1 MSDEVEQIGT
11 ALKSKDEST
20 MVQITLKYSNTERL
34 KLRENYK
41 IKFNKDLLVDIEKYM
56 KNDLKT
62 ALLAL
67 YQDPVEYDSFLL
79 YKAMKGLG
87 SDKDVISEVLCFRSF
102 DRLNKIKEKFKE
114 KYNKDLVSEIKSE
127 TSGDYQK
134 AVLLLL
140 SKERNSN
147 SSPDLQTCTKIA
159 EELYNAGEK
168 KIGTDETL
176 FINYFTSLSAEEL
189 QLVGKEYH
197 KNYKKNIVQVI
208 NNEFTGNEQNLL
220 KDILYGLYSP
230 SEYFARKIYDAVD
243 GIGTADDQ
251 LIRCLVSRC
260 EIDMKLIK
268 RYFKQIYKK
277 DMIQRVNEDTS
288 GEYKKLLEGLMS
300 KD

>member
-1 MSDEVEQIGT
+1 MSDDVEQIGT

-20 MVQITLKYSNTERL
+20 MVQITLKYSNAERL

-41 IKFNKDLLVDIEKYM
+41 IKFTKDLLDDIEKYM
-56 KNDLKT
+56 KSDLKT

-102 DRLNKIKEKFKE
+102 DRLNKIKEKFKQ

-140 SKERNSN
+140 TKQRNSN

-197 KNYKKNIVQVI
+197 KNYKKNIVLVI

-220 KDILYGLYSP
+220 KDILYALYSP

-251 LIRCLVSRC
+251 LIRCLVSRY

-288 GEYKKLLEGLMS
+288 GEYQKLLEGLMS

>member
-1 MSDEVEQIGT
+1 MSDDVEQIGT

-20 MVQITLKYSNTERL
+20 MVQITLKYSNAERL

-41 IKFNKDLLVDIEKYM
+41 IKFNKDLLDDIEKYM
-56 KNDLKT
+56 KSDLKT

-102 DRLNKIKEKFKE
+102 DRLNKIKEKFKQ

-251 LIRCLVSRC
+251 LIRCLVSRY

-288 GEYKKLLEGLMS
+288 GEYQKLLEGLMS

>member
-1 MSDEVEQIGT
+1 MSDDVEQIGA

-20 MVQITLKYSNTERL
+20 MVQITLKYSNAERL

-41 IKFNKDLLVDIEKYM
+41 IKFTKDLLDDIEKYM
-56 KNDLKT
+56 KSDLKT

-87 SDKDVISEVLCFRSF
+87 SDKDVISEVLCFRSY
-102 DRLNKIKEKFKE
+102 DRLNKIKEKFKQ

-140 SKERNSN
+140 TKQRNSN

-168 KIGTDETL
+168 KIGTDDTL

-277 DMIQRVNEDTS
+277 DMIKRVNEDTG
-288 GEYKKLLEGLMS
+288 GEYQKLLEGLMS